1 MPQLSLYLNDETMRL
16 LRSDVKNEQTSISK
30 YVSQLITRNASSS
43 WPQGYWT
50 EVYGCLDDDSFTVPN
65 ELDAALDG
73 ALPSFSK

>member
-30 YVSQLITRNASSS
+30 YVSQLINRNASNS

-50 EVYGCLDDDSFTVPN
+50 EVYGCLDDDSFTVPD